1 MSLDFS
7 LLPHDFPRK
16 FLSQTVNLTN
26 QESLGQVFDK
36 LEKREIPT
44 SGDLEGWLMDEA
56 ELAQALSQERTARY
70 VRMTCQ
76 TDDAERE
83 KAYLFFVENIEP
95 LAKLRFSNLDKKF
108 LSAPARKG
116 LPHDRFFVLDR
127 KRQNNDT
134 LFRPANVE
142 LEKEEAKLAQAYEKT
157 IGAMTTVYD
166 GKERTMQ
173 QLAKYLDEV
182 DRRVRQET
190 WLLGEERRQKDRE
203 ALDKLY
209 DHLIQLRQKIAE
221 NAGFDNYRDYI
232 FPKKERFDYTPQ
244 DCMRFHDAVE
254 QYIVPLLKELDEERK
269 KGLAVEPL
277 RPFDMAVDPKNHP
290 ALRPFTTATELIQG
304 CAKIFDRVDPEF
316 GRKLRR
322 MAELKLLDLDSRKGK
337 APGGYSYELAEARL
351 PFIFMNAAGMD
362 LDVWILLHEAGH
374 AFQTF
379 ATREA
384 NLPYCYRAP
393 ALLLEGQGALPIE
406 MAEVASQGMEIIGGE
421 HLEGSFYTKED
432 AARSRREHFATIVT
446 RLAWIATIDA
456 FQHWVYTNPGHSHE
470 EREEQW
476 LKSRKRFGGLESWEG
491 YENYQRSR
499 WQRQLHLYNFPFYYI
514 EYGISLLG
522 ALGLWTRYRKE
533 PKAAIAAYKRAL
545 PLGGSRPLPE
555 LYKAADLPFDFG
567 PNTVGPYARELKQ
580 VLKE

>member
-7 LLPHDFPRK
+7 RLPHDFPRN
-16 FLSQTVNLTN
+16 FLPQIVNLTD
-26 QESLGQVFDK
+26 QDSLKQVFDR
-36 LEKREIPT
+36 LEKREVASPR
-44 SGDLEGWLMDEA
+44 DLEHWLMDEA
-56 ELAQALSQERTARY
+56 ELAQALSEEQASRY

-76 TDDAERE
+76 TDDPERE
-83 KAYLFFVENIEP
+83 KAYLFFIENIEP
-95 LAKLRFSNLDKKF
+95 LAKVRFSNLDKKY
-108 LSAPARKG
+108 LSTPARKS
-116 LPHDRFFVLDR
+116 LSHDRFFVLDR
-127 KRQNNDT
+127 KIQNNDT
-134 LFRPANVE
+134 LFRPENVD

-157 IGAMTTVYD
+157 TGAMTVMHE

-182 DRRVRQET
+182 NRKVRQET

-209 DHLIQLRQKIAE
+209 DQLIELRQKIAE

-232 FPKKERFDYTPQ
+232 FPKKERFDYSPQ
-244 DCMRFHDAVE
+244 DCMRYHDAVE
-254 QYIVPLLKELDEERK
+254 QYIVPLVKELDEERK
-269 KGLAVEPL
+269 KGLAVDPL
-277 RPFDMAVDPKNHP
+277 RPFDMAVDPKNRP
-290 ALRPFTTATELIQG
+290 ALRPFSTATELIQG

-337 APGGYSYELAEARL
+337 APGGYNMELAEARV
-351 PFIFMNAAGMD
+351 PFIFMNAVGRD
-362 LDVWILLHEAGH
+362 GDVWTLLHEAGH

-384 NLPYCYRAP
+384 NLPYYYRGDSLP
-393 ALLLEGQGALPIE
+393 LEI
-406 MAEVASQGMEIIGGE
+406 AEVASQGMEIIAGE
-421 HLEGSFYTKED
+421 HLEESFYSKED

-446 RLAWIATIDA
+446 LLAWIATIDA
-456 FQHWVYTNPGHSHE
+456 FQHWVYTNQGHSHQ

-476 LKSRKRFGGLESWEG
+476 LKLRKRFGGLESWEG

-499 WQRQLHLYNFPFYYI
+499 WQRQLHLYIVPFYYI

-522 ALGLWTRYRKE
+522 ALGLWARYRKDPE
-533 PKAAIAAYKRAL
+533 AAVAAYKKAL
-545 PLGGSRPLPE
+545 PLGGSKPLPE
-555 LYKAADLPFDFG
+555 LYRAAELPFDFG
-567 PNTVGPYARELKQ
+567 PNTVGPYAKELKQ
-580 VLKE
+580 VLKES